1 MKRPPIRS
9 KQYVT
14 IHSKSNPPDPV
25 FAQLRSEVQE
35 SWISRRIVSRLE
47 LEPYADGSKKN
58 AVFDGAP
65 LRSAGKV
72 VRLYC
77 SSGGSGKL
85 RQHKFHIIRNSS
97 YDKFDLLLGA
107 DILFWEET

>member
-1 MKRPPIRS
+1 MKQPPIPP

-14 IHSKSNPPDPV
+14 IHSKSDV
-25 FAQLRSEVQE
+25 LHVVLAQLRSEAQE
-35 SWISRRIVSRLE
+35 SWISHRIVSRLE

-65 LRSAGKV
+65 IRSAGKV

>member
-1 MKRPPIRS
+1 MKQPPIPP

-14 IHSKSNPPDPV
+14 IHSKSDV
-25 FAQLRSEVQE
+25 LHVVLAQLRSEVQE